1 METSP
6 SESSVPPPAREKLDL
21 SRLFN
26 LRRDQ
31 AEPQQIDGDV
41 RAGVRVAGT
50 NLWVLFFAIL
60 TASVGLNVNSTAVI
74 IGAMLISPLMGPI
87 IGIGYGAG
95 INDFVLIRQAMRN
108 LLIFTLVSL
117 ATSAIYFGLSPLN
130 EAGSELLARTS
141 PTIWDVLIAFF
152 GGAAG
157 VIALTRKSIS
167 NVVPGVA
174 IATALMPPLC
184 TAGFGLAHGR
194 WDILAGALY
203 LFVINGVFIATA
215 ALVIVKGLKLPSREQ
230 VSEAVLA
237 RTRRIIAVGLT
248 VVLVPSIYL
257 GWRLVQDEIFV
268 QSARKIVTALKSD
281 DRYAIIESAP
291 DAKAKVLRLTVVGD
305 RNDPAL
311 AVSAKALMERE
322 GLKDTRLDIRYA
334 GDAHA
339 EVASPDKREDT
350 RDEYTRVLSQ
360 QIKEKDLRI
369 KTLEEQLRS
378 QEAEEQKA
386 SSLYAEAHA
395 QVPQVEALT
404 FAQGW
409 QSTQGADRTPS
420 TVVVLQTSRKL
431 SRDDRNRL
439 EKWLAVRLAV
449 TDLVVMEQLQPPQA
463 ARKKTGK

>member
-1 METSP
+1 METSR
-6 SESSVPPPAREKLDL
+6 SESVVPPRDKLNL
-21 SRLFN
+21 GRLFN

-31 AEPQQIDGDV
+31 AEPQQIDDDV

-108 LLIFTLVSL
+108 LLTFTLVSL

-130 EAGSELLARTS
+130 VAGSELLARTS

-237 RTRRIIAVGLT
+237 RTRHIIAIGLT

-257 GWRLVQDEIFV
+257 GWRLVQNEIFS
-268 QSARKIVTALKSD
+268 QSARKIVSTLKAD
-281 DRYAIIESAP
+281 ERYTIIESTP
-291 DAKAKVLRLTVVGD
+291 DPKERVLRLTVVGD
-305 RNDPAL
+305 RKDPTL
-311 AVSAKALMERE
+311 AASAKALMERE
-322 GLKDTRLDIRYA
+322 GLKDTRLDIHYA
-334 GDAHA
+334 GDARA
-339 EVASPDKREDT
+339 EAASTDKREDP

-360 QIKEKDLRI
+360 QLKEKDQRI
-369 KTLEEQLRS
+369 KTLEEQVRS
-378 QEAEEQKA
+378 REAEEQKV
-386 SSLYAEAHA
+386 SSLYAEVHA
-395 QVPQVEALT
+395 QAPQVDALT

-409 QSTQGADRTPS
+409 QSAQGADKTPS
-420 TVVVLQTSRKL
+420 TVVVLHTTRKL
-431 SRDDRNRL
+431 SREERTRL

-449 TDLVVMEQLQPPQA
+449 TDLLLMEQLKPTPTPRQ
-463 ARKKTGK
+463 KTGK